1 MNSTEVHCV
10 GDVDD
15 PTAHVVRI
23 VHISDT
29 HLMHDTFVKENLI
42 PNGDILVH
50 SGDFDKYHISRVIAR
65 ESDYLSEIA
74 AVKAFFSGMLLRHC
88 HHHFICLGSKS

>member
-1 MNSTEVHCV
+1 MSSTEVHRV

-29 HLMHDTFVKENLI
+29 HLMHESFITENLI
-42 PNGDILVH
+42 PSGDILVH
-50 SGDFDKYHISRVIAR
+50 SGDFGGANISRVFSG
-65 ESDYLSEIA
+65 ENDYLAEIS
-74 AVKAFFSGMLLRHC
+74 VIRTFFSGISHFILLRLKLFAFC
-88 HHHFICLGSKS
+88 